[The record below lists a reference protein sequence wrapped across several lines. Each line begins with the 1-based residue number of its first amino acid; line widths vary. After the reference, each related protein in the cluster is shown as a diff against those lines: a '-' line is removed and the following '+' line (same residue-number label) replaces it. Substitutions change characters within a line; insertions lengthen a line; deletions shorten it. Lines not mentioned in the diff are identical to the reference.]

1 MVTMASEP
9 IMMAPICLVENQEEQ
24 LNLNPEALQIL
35 NKISQPVVVVGI
47 VGLYRTGKSYLMNC
61 LAGQNHGFP
70 LGSTVRSTTK
80 GIWMWCVPHPSK
92 LNHTLV
98 LLDTE
103 GLSNLEKEDPK
114 NDSWIFV
121 LTVLLSSTLIYNSM
135 GTINSQALEQLH
147 YMTELTQLVR
157 AKSSSDYTGVEDSA
171 KFVSFFPDFIWALRD
186 FTLEMK
192 INGYSVTEDEYLED
206 ALKLLPGTNPKIQ
219 NSNMSRECI
228 RQFFPKRK
236 CFIFDRPTN
245 DKNLLAH
252 IENVPED
259 QLDSSFREQSN
270 KFRTYVF
277 THTKTKT
284 LREGIIVTGNRLE
297 TLLKAYVVAIKT
309 GEVPCLEN
317 VVTALAQRENSV
329 AVQKAADHY
338 SEQMAQRVSFP
349 TDTLQELLDV
359 HTDCEREAIAVF
371 MEHSFK
377 DDKQEFQK
385 NLMDMIE
392 KKKKDFLLQNE
403 YTSIKYSQAKLQQ
416 LTEPLMKSI
425 STGTFCV
432 PGGHS
437 LYLEAKNKVEW
448 DYNLVP
454 RKGVKANEVLQH
466 FLQSQVAIEKSIL
479 QGDKAL
485 TCQEKALA
493 AERAKKEAAEKE
505 QELLTQKHKEQLQKM
520 EAQERGFRENIAQLR
535 EKLEKERES
544 LQREQ
549 EKMLIHKLKVQEELC
564 NEGFEKKSEKLRRE
578 IQLLKK
584 EIVANKDKYLL
595 GQWIIDVTDGVFSK
609 ETPDHTERAKKQA
622 TEKEQELLTQKHK
635 EQPQKMESQ
644 ERSFRENIPQMR
656 EKLEK
661 EIESLL
667 REQEKV
673 LMHKLKILE
682 ASGFQRQK
690 AQIP

>member
-1 MVTMASEP
+1 MASGLTME
-9 IMMAPICLVENQEEQ
+9 APICLIKNKEEE
-24 LNLNPEALQIL
+24 LVVNPEALEIL
-35 NKISQPVVVVGI
+35 DKISQPVVVVGI
-47 VGLYRTGKSYLMNC
+47 AGLSRTGKSYLMNR
-61 LAGQNHGFP
+61 LAGQNHGFRMNA
-70 LGSTVRSTTK
+70 TVRSETK
-80 GIWMWCVPHPSK
+80 GIWMWCVPHSSK
-92 LNHTLV
+92 KNHILV

-103 GLSNLEKEDPK
+103 GLGDVKKVNPK
-114 NDSWIFV
+114 NDSWIFA
-121 LTVLLSSTLIYNSM
+121 LTVLLSSTLIYNSI
-135 GTINSQALEQLH
+135 GTINHQALEQLH
-147 YMTELTQLVR
+147 YVAELTQLIR
-157 AKSSSDYTGVEDSA
+157 AKSSTPDEVEDSTE
-171 KFVSFFPDFIWALRD
+171 FVSFFPDFVWTVRD
-186 FTLEMK
+186 FTLELK
-192 INGYSVTEDEYLED
+192 IDESSITEDEYLED
-206 ALKLLPGTNPKIQ
+206 ALKLIPGTNPKIQ

-284 LREGIIVTGNRLE
+284 LREGIIVTGNRLG
-297 TLLKAYVVAIKT
+297 TLLKAYVDAIKT

-349 TDTLQELLDV
+349 TDMLQELLDV

-403 YTSIKYSQAKLQQ
+403 YTSVKYSQAKLQQ

-535 EKLEKERES
+535 EKLERERES

-549 EKMLIHKLKVQEELC
+549 EKMLMHKLKVQEELR

>member
-1 MVTMASEP
+1 MASGLTME
-9 IMMAPICLVENQEEQ
+9 APICLIKNKEEE
-24 LNLNPEALQIL
+24 LVVNPEALEIL
-35 NKISQPVVVVGI
+35 DKISQPVVVVGI
-47 VGLYRTGKSYLMNC
+47 AGLSRTGKSYLMNR
-61 LAGQNHGFP
+61 LAGQNHGFRMNA
-70 LGSTVRSTTK
+70 TVRSETK
-80 GIWMWCVPHPSK
+80 GIWMWCVPHSSK
-92 LNHTLV
+92 KNHILV

-103 GLSNLEKEDPK
+103 GLGDVKKVNPK
-114 NDSWIFV
+114 NDSWIFA
-121 LTVLLSSTLIYNSM
+121 LTVLLSSTLIYNSI
-135 GTINSQALEQLH
+135 GTINHQALEQLH
-147 YMTELTQLVR
+147 YVAELTQLIR
-157 AKSSSDYTGVEDSA
+157 AKSSTPDEVEDSTE
-171 KFVSFFPDFIWALRD
+171 FVSFFPDFVWTVRD
-186 FTLEMK
+186 FTLELK
-192 INGYSVTEDEYLED
+192 IDESSITEDEYLED
-206 ALKLLPGTNPKIQ
+206 ALKLIPGTNPKIQ
-219 NSNMSRECI
+219 NSNIPRECI

-270 KFRTYVF
+270 KFCTYIF

-284 LREGIIVTGNRLE
+284 LREGIIVTGNRLG
-297 TLLKAYVVAIKT
+297 TLLKAYVDAIKT

-349 TDTLQELLDV
+349 TDMLQELLDV

-403 YTSIKYSQAKLQQ
+403 YTSVKYSQAKLQQ

-535 EKLEKERES
+535 EKLERERES

-549 EKMLIHKLKVQEELC
+549 EKMLMHKLKVQEELR

>member
-1 MVTMASEP
+1 MASGLTME
-9 IMMAPICLVENQEEQ
+9 APICLIKNKEEE
-24 LNLNPEALQIL
+24 LVVNPEALEIL
-35 NKISQPVVVVGI
+35 DKISQPVVVVGI
-47 VGLYRTGKSYLMNC
+47 AGLSRTGKSYLMNR
-61 LAGQNHGFP
+61 LAGQNHGFRMNA
-70 LGSTVRSTTK
+70 TVRSETK
-80 GIWMWCVPHPSK
+80 GIWMWCVPHSSK
-92 LNHTLV
+92 KNHILV

-103 GLSNLEKEDPK
+103 GLGDVKKVNPK
-114 NDSWIFV
+114 NDSWIFA
-121 LTVLLSSTLIYNSM
+121 LTVLLSSTLIYNSI
-135 GTINSQALEQLH
+135 GTINHQALEQLH

-284 LREGIIVTGNRLE
+284 LREGIIVTGNRLG
-297 TLLKAYVVAIKT
+297 TLLKAYVDAIKT

-349 TDTLQELLDV
+349 TDMLQELLDV

-403 YTSIKYSQAKLQQ
+403 YTSVKYSQAKLQQ

-535 EKLEKERES
+535 EKLERERES

-549 EKMLIHKLKVQEELC
+549 EKMLMHKLKVQEELR